1 MVGIVEKMLGRG
13 RLVFFPQISQIEAQ
27 ISLKMFHADFRR
39 FKAQIFAEGVSRRF
53 PQIIICVS
61 L

>member
-27 ISLKMFHADFRR
+27 ISLKMFHAD
-39 FKAQIFAEGVSRRF
+39 S
-53 PQIIICVS
+53 S
-61 L
+61 LQKSATKGSVFY